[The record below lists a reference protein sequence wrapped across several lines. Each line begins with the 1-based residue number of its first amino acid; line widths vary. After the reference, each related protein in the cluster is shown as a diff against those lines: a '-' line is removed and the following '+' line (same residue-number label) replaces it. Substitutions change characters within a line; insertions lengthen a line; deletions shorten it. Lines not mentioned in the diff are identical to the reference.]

1 MLINLLRSPSGYFDV
16 TATGQLI
23 NRFSNDLGVMDT
35 TISTITVDIF

>member
-1 MLINLLRSPSGYFDV
+1 MLINLLISPTGYFDV

-35 TISTITVDIF
+35 TIALTIIDVI